1 MNILDFDAR
10 GLETVKNQPGGIQ
23 LQDIGPAFVDWSTPL
38 DLINGAFRGLNNVD
52 YTVEKNLA
60 DAFRPLTAAAGLD
73 KSWDERIKNIGRI
86 GETSKPDPLTTS
98 TVGQL
103 LDGFGEVIAPAA
115 VGTALGGPV
124 GAAGLTAVATTQVR
138 YDEAL
143 KKGVDDNTAFGKAAL
158 EGGVNAVGVIIP
170 AAPFAKSLSTR
181 LLAGAASNAGLGVA
195 HRAATHELLDQNGY
209 NEMAQQYRAFDKTAL
224 ATDIIL
230 GAAFGGLAHIS
241 ARPSPEIVDA
251 AMTARGAEHFSEST
265 APGLP
270 VDIESSVVHQN
281 ALDLAMR
288 QLDAGER
295 VDVSS
300 LDGVNGAAFLLHNE
314 STVSAE
320 TIRLRGLADQLL
332 TRGERKELQ
341 QDIHNLEYSISQLE
355 AGRAEVAARRTGN
368 SSSARIKR
376 NELEQIDSQIAP
388 LANDLAA
395 KRDTLLNNTKG
406 GVNFE
411 AKADLSR
418 LEQGIV
424 PAYLRLMLRDEAG
437 ITDRTREPSPA
448 EDVSPLQDGPAPR
461 AQENTT
467 GADGVKYPPSVER
480 LRALAITNPEARV
493 ISAFDDEGTPLQ
505 QNITEVMA
513 DIDAS
518 LQTARRES
526 TMFDTAISC
535 FLRRG

>member
-10 GLETVKNQPGGIQ
+10 GIETIKNQPGGIQ
-23 LQDIGPAFVDWSTPL
+23 IKDIGPAFVDWNAPP

-52 YTVEKNLA
+52 HTVEKNLA

-73 KSWDERIKNIGRI
+73 KSWDERIENIARI

-115 VGTALGGPV
+115 VGSALGGPI
-124 GAAGLTAVATTQVR
+124 GAAGLNGVATTQVR

-143 KKGVDDNTAFGKAAL
+143 KKGVDDNTAFGKAIL
-158 EGGVNAVGVIIP
+158 EGGVNAVGVVIP

-195 HRAATHELLDQNGY
+195 HRAATHELLERNGY
-209 NEMAQQYRAFDKTAL
+209 KEMAQQYRAFDKTVL
-224 ATDIIL
+224 ATDVIL
-230 GAAFGGLAHIS
+230 GAAFGGLAHLY

-300 LDGVNGAAFLLHNE
+300 LDGVNDAAFLLHNE

-355 AGRAEVAARRTGN
+355 TSKAEISGLRTGN
-368 SSSARIKR
+368 SRSARIKR

-388 LANDLAA
+388 LADELAV
-395 KRDTLLNNTKG
+395 KKDTLLNNIKG
-406 GVNFE
+406 GINFE

-437 ITDRTREPSPA
+437 ITERMQERPPIADIS
-448 EDVSPLQDGPAPR
+448 SLQDSRAPR
-461 AQENTT
+461 AQENTS
-467 GADGVKYPPSVER
+467 GAGSGKYPPSVER
-480 LRALAITNPEARV
+480 LRALVLANPEANV
-493 ISAFDDEGTPLQ
+493 ISAFDNEGTPLQ
-505 QNITEVMA
+505 QNVTEVMA
-513 DIDAS
+513 DIDAN

-526 TMFDTAISC
+526 TMFDTAVSC

>member
-10 GLETVKNQPGGIQ
+10 GIETIKNQPGGIQ
-23 LQDIGPAFVDWSTPL
+23 IKDIGPAFVDWNAPP

-73 KSWDERIKNIGRI
+73 KSWDERIENIARI

-115 VGTALGGPV
+115 VGSALGGPI
-124 GAAGLTAVATTQVR
+124 GAAGLNGVATTQVR

-143 KKGVDDNTAFGKAAL
+143 KKGVDDNTAFGKAIL
-158 EGGVNAVGVIIP
+158 EGGVNAVGVVIP

-195 HRAATHELLDQNGY
+195 HRAATHELLERNGY
-209 NEMAQQYRAFDKTAL
+209 KEMAQQYRAFDKTVL
-224 ATDIIL
+224 ATDVIL
-230 GAAFGGLAHIS
+230 GAAFGGLAHLY

-300 LDGVNGAAFLLHNE
+300 LDGVNDAAFLLHNE

-355 AGRAEVAARRTGN
+355 TSKAEISGLRTGN
-368 SSSARIKR
+368 SRSARIKR

-388 LANDLAA
+388 LADELAV
-395 KRDTLLNNTKG
+395 KKDTLLNNIKG
-406 GVNFE
+406 GINFE

-437 ITDRTREPSPA
+437 ITERMQERPPIADIS
-448 EDVSPLQDGPAPR
+448 SLQDSRAPR
-461 AQENTT
+461 AQENTS
-467 GADGVKYPPSVER
+467 GAGSGKYPPSVER
-480 LRALAITNPEARV
+480 LRALVLANPEAKV
-493 ISAFDDEGTPLQ
+493 ISAFDNEGTPLQ
-505 QNITEVMA
+505 QNVTEVMA
-513 DIDAS
+513 DIDAN

-526 TMFDTAISC
+526 TMFDTAVSC